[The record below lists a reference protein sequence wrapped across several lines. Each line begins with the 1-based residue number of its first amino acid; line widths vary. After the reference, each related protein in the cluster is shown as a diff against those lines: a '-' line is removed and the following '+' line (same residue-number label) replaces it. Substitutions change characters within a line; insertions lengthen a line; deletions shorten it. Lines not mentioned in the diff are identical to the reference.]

1 MNSSRVFG
9 FMRHI
14 SISVASLKTTYA
26 GTLCRMARLFRS
38 SLRAASS
45 FSSAGG
51 IDALFADEA
60 FFFCGISSIMRRVS
74 LPVKTPRLFGVSLN
88 MGYSSPSAVIYPFSQ
103 RCSMISRSRF
113 SVQSAI
119 MP

>member
-38 SLRAASS
+38 SLKAASS
-45 FSSAGG
+45 FSFHYDDS
-51 IDALFADEA
+51 
-60 FFFCGISSIMRRVS
+60 CR
-74 LPVKTPRLFGVSLN
+74 PKTVRNRIKRKRQIHLLTA
-88 MGYSSPSAVIYPFSQ
+88 AVLTVI
-103 RCSMISRSRF
+103 IGA
-113 SVQSAI
+113 VVLAI
-119 MP
+119 IL

>member
-38 SLRAASS
+38 SLRAMSS
-45 FSSAGG
+45 FSSAG
-51 IDALFADEA
+51 DRAALFADEA

-74 LPVKTPRLFGVSLN
+74 LPVKTPRLFGVSLKGKYEPEKN
-88 MGYSSPSAVIYPFSQ
+88 HQ
-103 RCSMISRSRF
+103 D
-113 SVQSAI
+113 AI
-119 MP
+119 IERVATNIEQGLL